1 MPDEPKTDPFGR
13 DIDLVSER
21 EDRAIRRL
29 RSLAVRTSLFQ
40 TSKTVARKDGMVDTI
55 CLENPGVR

>member
-1 MPDEPKTDPFGR
+1 MSEPKADVFGR

-40 TSKTVARKDGMVDTI
+40 TSKVVVRKDGMEGSDGTA
-55 CLENPGVR
+55 G

>member
-1 MPDEPKTDPFGR
+1 MLKGCLMTPRDPFGR

-40 TSKTVARKDGMVDTI
+40 TSKTVARKDGMEGSDGTD
-55 CLENPGVR
+55 